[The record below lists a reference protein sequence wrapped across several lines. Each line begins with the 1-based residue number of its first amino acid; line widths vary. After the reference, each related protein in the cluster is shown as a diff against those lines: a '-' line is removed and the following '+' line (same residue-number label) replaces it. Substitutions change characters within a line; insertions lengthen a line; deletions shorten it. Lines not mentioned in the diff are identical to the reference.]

1 MGVKTAIVW
10 ERNLR
15 NKLLSS
21 KSHQTLISI
30 FLSPA
35 IDDIQLWALFKSW
48 KKKKKSRKKN
58 LELWKTNWRIGFDLS
73 EMKMAETVEISIA

>member
-21 KSHQTLISI
+21 KFHQTLISI

-48 KKKKKSRKKN
+48 KKN